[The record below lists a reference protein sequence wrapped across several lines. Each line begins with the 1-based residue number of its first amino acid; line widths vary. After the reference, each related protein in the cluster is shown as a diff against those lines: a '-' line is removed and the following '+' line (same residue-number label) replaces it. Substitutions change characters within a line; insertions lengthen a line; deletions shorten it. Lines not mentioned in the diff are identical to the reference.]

1 VAPAGDWRPASFA
14 QIISR
19 TPFFC
24 YKGDLHSRP
33 TQHNKEI
40 QVKTSRLLVLC
51 LAFAVTPAPAQDAAK
66 PAPGLYEPTIGQEGK
81 DVVWVPTPDVLVEK
95 MLDLAKVTAE
105 DYVMD
110 LGSGDGRNIIAAA
123 KRGARGRGVEYNPDM
138 VELSKS
144 LAEKAGVADK
154 AEFVQGDMFEADISS
169 ATVMALF
176 LLPDNL
182 SRLIPK
188 FIDLK
193 PGTRMVLNGFA
204 VPGWDPDL
212 TERADGDC
220 GSWCTAYLY
229 FVPAKVAGTWQ
240 LPKGKLVL
248 EQTFQKVTGKL
259 SRGGQRMDITG
270 GLLKGDVLT
279 FTAGGTRYEGRVNGE
294 TMSGIGGAWT
304 AKRVAAAPVR
314 TSQAPPAK

>member
-1 VAPAGDWRPASFA
+1 
-14 QIISR
+14 
-19 TPFFC
+19 
-24 YKGDLHSRP
+24 
-33 TQHNKEI
+33 
-40 QVKTSRLLVLC
+40 VKIALRSLLLC
-51 LAFAVTPAPAQDAAK
+51 FAFAAAGALAQEAAK
-66 PAPGLYEPTIGQEGK
+66 PDARLFEPTIGQEGK

-95 MLDLAKVTAE
+95 MLDLAKVTAQ

-138 VELSKS
+138 VELSKA
-144 LAEKAGVADK
+144 LAAKAGVADK
-154 AEFVQGDMFEADISS
+154 AEFVRGDMFEADISQ

-188 FIDLK
+188 FIDLR

-204 VPGWDPDL
+204 VPGWDPDV
-212 TERADGDC
+212 TERAEGDC

-240 LPKGKLVL
+240 LPQGQLVL

-259 SRGGQRMDITG
+259 SQGGKRMDITD
-270 GLLKGDVLT
+270 GLLKGDILT
-279 FTAGGTRYEGRVNGE
+279 FTAGGARYEGRVNGE
-294 TMSGIGGAWT
+294 TMSGMGGAWT
-304 AKRVAAAPVR
+304 AKRVAVAPVR
-314 TSQAPPAK
+314 TSQATPAK

>member
-1 VAPAGDWRPASFA
+1 MKISLRP
-14 QIISR
+14 
-19 TPFFC
+19 
-24 YKGDLHSRP
+24 
-33 TQHNKEI
+33 
-40 QVKTSRLLVLC
+40 LLLC
-51 LAFAVTPAPAQDAAK
+51 LALAAGGALAQEAAK
-66 PAPGLYEPTIGQEGK
+66 PDARLFEPTIGQEGK

-95 MLDLAKVTAE
+95 MLDLAKVTAQ

-138 VELSKS
+138 VELSKA
-144 LAEKAGVADK
+144 LAAKAGVADK
-154 AEFVQGDMFEADISS
+154 AEFVRGDMFEADISQ

-204 VPGWDPDL
+204 VPGWDPDV
-212 TERADGDC
+212 TERAEGDC

-240 LPKGKLVL
+240 LPQGQLVL

-259 SRGGQRMDITG
+259 SQGGKRMDIAD
-270 GLLKGDVLT
+270 GLLKGDILT
-279 FTAGGTRYEGRVNGE
+279 FTAGGAKYEGRVNGE
-294 TMSGIGGAWT
+294 TMSGMGGAWT
-304 AKRVAAAPVR
+304 AKRVAVAPVR
-314 TSQAPPAK
+314 TSRADAR